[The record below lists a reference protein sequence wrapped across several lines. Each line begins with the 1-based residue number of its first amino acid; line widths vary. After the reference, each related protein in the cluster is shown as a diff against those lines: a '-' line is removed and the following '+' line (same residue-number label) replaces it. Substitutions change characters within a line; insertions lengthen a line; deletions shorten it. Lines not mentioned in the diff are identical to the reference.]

1 MNHTC
6 NLIHYAHLKR
16 FKHFIWAHSH

>member
-1 MNHTC
+1 MNHTS